1 MHCLCEGSI
10 RTYFEDVDGNV
21 LVRYVLQ
28 AKGYAHSG
36 REVRREEE
44 SRRGEDRTRYEGE
57 RCALE

>member
-1 MHCLCEGSI
+1 MCEGSI

-36 REVRREEE
+36 REVKRGEEK
-44 SRRGEDRTRYEGE
+44 RRGEE
-57 RCALE
+57 RRG